1 LTESLSD
8 GEAQNTAAY
17 VGQDSPGQDAA
28 AKTTGVP
35 DQATIPGYEILGVL
49 GRGGMG
55 VVYHARQT
63 KLKRLVAL
71 KMILAGA
78 HAGPQEL
85 ERFRLEAEAI
95 ARLQHP
101 NVVQIYE
108 VGEHEGKP
116 YFSLE
121 FVDGG
126 SLQNTLTGTPLPAR
140 EAARLVETLARAMQ
154 AAHQDGVIHR
164 DLKPANVLL
173 TKTGI
178 PKITDFGLAKQ
189 LGQDSGQS
197 HTGQIMGTPSYM
209 APEQAAG
216 NVKTIGAA
224 ADIYALGAMLYELLT
239 GRPPFKAASV
249 LDTLEQVRTQEPVPP
264 SQLQPKTPRDVE
276 TICLKCLQKEPAKR
290 YESAASLADDL
301 QRFLGG
307 EPIHARPVGQV
318 ERLWRWCKRQPALA
332 AASAAAVVGLLV
344 ALVTFAAAFFV
355 VSESLEKEVESAKEK
370 DRQHL
375 KAEKLAEENG
385 LLATKAYKAKLEA
398 DERRERAEHLAV
410 QALFDGAY
418 HRYTENPAAAMATC
432 APLLASAA
440 RLKDRAPENSLRA
453 FLGAWHDQAASKR
466 CSPKHAVRAISPR
479 DTKMQ

>member
-1 LTESLSD
+1 VLTESLCD
-8 GEAQNTAAY
+8 GDLQNAAAFL
-17 VGQDSPGQDAA
+17 GQDSPGQDAA
-28 AKTTGVP
+28 AKTSGVAE
-35 DQATIPGYEILGVL
+35 QATIPGYEILGVL

-126 SLQNTLTGTPLPAR
+126 SLQNRLTGTPLPAR
-140 EAARLVETLARAMQ
+140 ESARLVETLARAMQ
-154 AAHQDGVIHR
+154 AAHELGVIHR

-173 TKTGI
+173 TKGGV

-249 LDTLEQVRTQEPVPP
+249 LDTLEQVRTQEPAPP
-264 SQLQPKTPRDVE
+264 SQLQPKTPGDLE
-276 TICLKCLQKEPAKR
+276 TISLKCLQKEPVKR
-290 YESAASLADDL
+290 YDSAASLADDL
-301 QRFLGG
+301 QRFLKRD
-307 EPIHARPVGQV
+307 PIQARPVGKL
-318 ERLWRWCKRQPALA
+318 ERTWRWCKRQPALA
-332 AASAAAVVGLLV
+332 TASAAAVLGVLL
-344 ALVTFAAAFFV
+344 ALVTFAVALLV
-355 VSESLEKEVESAKEK
+355 VRESLDQEY
-370 DRQHL
+370 RQRRA
-375 KAEKLAEENG
+375 AEKLATDNENWQLRQQTPSSTPTNAANTPKSSRG
-385 LLATKAYKAKLEA
+385 KTGSWQP
-398 DERRERAEHLAV
+398 RR
-410 QALFDGAY
+410 
-418 HRYTENPAAAMATC
+418 
-432 APLLASAA
+432 
-440 RLKDRAPENSLRA
+440 
-453 FLGAWHDQAASKR
+453 
-466 CSPKHAVRAISPR
+466 
-479 DTKMQ
+479 